1 MTGTENLDALAE
13 KDFARNWKE
22 VMKELQP
29 IFKQIGR
36 VPGLAT
42 YTGLKVDRVTG
53 LSYLRCVE
61 VGT

>member
-1 MTGTENLDALAE
+1 MG
-13 KDFARNWKE
+13 
-22 VMKELQP
+22 MKGKAMNEGGG
-29 IFKQIGR
+29 QIYYLEMVPCGR

>member
-1 MTGTENLDALAE
+1 M
-13 KDFARNWKE
+13 
-22 VMKELQP
+22 VV
-29 IFKQIGR
+29 GR

-61 VGT
+61 VGTKVMK